1 VATKYPEL
9 VRRPPPR
16 DDHRDRVRR
25 ARDQARPLID
35 VNIHSTEVTSGV
47 AAMHV
52 IQYLVEGY
60 YATCKDE
67 VVVEAL
73 RIRNTAHV
81 LLPAG

>member
-1 VATKYPEL
+1 
-9 VRRPPPR
+9 
-16 DDHRDRVRR
+16 
-25 ARDQARPLID
+25 